1 MSLVGNEVVP
11 VQGVD
16 GAGRLCSVPEFPT
29 ADLVAGTNNRVLT
42 ATFSQA
48 SSTAFNNVSG
58 FSVNLVAG
66 GVYSVY
72 GWLHGTAA
80 ASGGIKAALAAVG
93 SLTIT
98 SMTLTAW
105 GYNGSTTNGV
115 NTVTALG
122 SDFVNSA
129 AAYTDIFFQGRITV
143 SAAGAIQLQAA
154 QNTSNG
160 TATTIT
166 DGTLEV
172 TRCA

>member
-1 MSLVGNEVVP
+1 MALVGNEQVLL
-11 VQGVD
+11 QGTD
-16 GAGRLCSVPEFPT
+16 GTGRLSSVPEAIT
-29 ADLVAGTNNRVLT
+29 SDLVAGTNNRVLT
-42 ATFSQA
+42 SAFSQA
-48 SSTAFNNVSG
+48 SSTALNNVSG

-72 GWLHGTAA
+72 GWLHGSAA
-80 ASGGIKAALAAVG
+80 ASGGLKAALAAVSG
-93 SLTIT
+93 LTLT
-98 SMTLTAW
+98 SMTLTCW
-105 GYNGSTTNGV
+105 GYNATTINGV

-143 SAAGAIQLQAA
+143 NAAGTIQLQAA
-154 QNTSNG
+154 QNTSSA

-166 DGTLEV
+166 DGTLEL